1 MIRDNRN
8 FAYDLRDVCDSR
20 EAPGEQLPSSR
31 HGVNDFETRR
41 GVHESPLFCSTGT
54 CLVHFAASQH
64 FTAHRFGGDPHSIP
78 PSIVPPDFSFLPRLL
93 NS

>member
-20 EAPGEQLPSSR
+20 EAPGQQLIAQVGMNRRKIIFFSSAGTRLCDLPCARFHPSVVSKS
-31 HGVNDFETRR
+31 
-41 GVHESPLFCSTGT
+41 SPHDS
-54 CLVHFAASQH
+54 
-64 FTAHRFGGDPHSIP
+64 
-78 PSIVPPDFSFLPRLL
+78 VPPHFSFLPRLL